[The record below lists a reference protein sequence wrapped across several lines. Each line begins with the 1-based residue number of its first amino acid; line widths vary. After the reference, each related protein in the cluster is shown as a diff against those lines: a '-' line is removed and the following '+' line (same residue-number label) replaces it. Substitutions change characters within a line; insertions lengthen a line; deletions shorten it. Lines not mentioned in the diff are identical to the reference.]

1 MARPIM
7 RAFGNSVLQNLR
19 KLEAEIAADKTPKNF
34 GSDTST
40 RLSSE
45 VIAAMVK
52 ANYSGDCAAHGHDET
67 SRRAITA
74 VKDIAG
80 FSASQAS
87 QVHVALFGSTTACN
101 KALFDAFTSF
111 DPKKTE
117 TNPGRVLVCNRSH
130 VLRFEIQPRAL
141 STGSDDKITSETVE
155 KFLASGTALR
165 AVWLDQPINDLFYQP
180 EEVVRLAE
188 FTKKHGLALGAD
200 LERSGSHLA
209 RRGMKYSDFF
219 DAGLNAGSLGFGKSG
234 GPLSSATIVTS
245 LPQVAQKDVPEFIE
259 RIRLSHGSGLHTHGF
274 IGASGWE
281 EYRNLW
287 RDNFR
292 KSNEYADK
300 IFATLKKFKFDGKPV
315 EFCSD
320 PLTSNM
326 IFAKLPKDFVAMM
339 PAEHGLSVDSRDYA
353 RIIASNIYSPEDV
366 EIFVQNLCHT
376 KELYDQRAHPSAQ
389 VSTPQIE
396 REEIE
401 KNRI

>member
-1 MARPIM
+1 MARQVI
-7 RAFGNSVLQNLR
+7 RTLGNFLR
-19 KLEAEIAADKTPKNF
+19 EFEAEIATDKTPKNF
-34 GSDTST
+34 GSDTSI
-40 RLSSE
+40 RLSNE
-45 VIAAMVK
+45 IIAAMVK
-52 ANYSGDCAAHGHDET
+52 ANYSGDCRAHGHDET
-67 SRRAITA
+67 TTRALAA
-74 VKDIAG
+74 VEDIIG

-87 QVHVALFGSTTACN
+87 QAHVALFSSTTACN

-111 DPKKTE
+111 DPRKLE
-117 TNPGRVLVCNRSH
+117 ANLGRVLVCNRSH
-130 VLRFEIQPRAL
+130 TLRFEIQPRAL

-155 KFLASGTALR
+155 KFLASGTMLK
-165 AVWLDQPINDLFYQP
+165 AVWLDQPINDSFYQP
-180 EEVVRLAE
+180 EEVMRLAE

-200 LERSGSHLA
+200 MERLGSHLV

-219 DAGLNAGSLGFGKSG
+219 DAGLDAGSLGFGKSG

-245 LPQVAQKDVPEFIE
+245 LPQVAQKDIPELID
-259 RIRLSHGSGLHTHGF
+259 RIRLFHSSGLHTHGF
-274 IGASGWE
+274 VGASGWE
-281 EYRNLW
+281 EYRDLW
-287 RDNFR
+287 RDNFK

-300 IFATLKKFKFDGKPV
+300 IFATLKEFEFDGKPV

-339 PAEHGLSVDSRDYA
+339 TAEHGLNVDSRGYT
-353 RIIASNIYSPEDV
+353 RIVASNIYSPEDV
-366 EIFVQNLCHT
+366 EIFVQNLRHT
-376 KELYDQRAHPSAQ
+376 KELYDQKKRPAAQ